1 MFTLTP
7 MVGETSESQSLT
19 SINETPLDLEVLDVP
34 SGSVGSRESGTEFL
48 RPAHTQ
54 VDYLHCLVPDLL
66 DITRCSFYWGKMDR
80 YEAERLLENRPD
92 GTFLLRDSA
101 QEEYLF
107 SVSFRRYNRSLHAR
121 IEQWNHRF
129 SFDSHDPGVY
139 SSKTILGLIDHYK
152 NPELCMFF

>member
-7 MVGETSESQSLT
+7 RIGDAAAAAAVAA
-19 SINETPLDLEVLDVP
+19 VP
-34 SGSVGSRESGTEFL
+34 SLAASVAASVVSSALAVDKGAEVPVEGTCSSTADFM
-48 RPAHTQ
+48 RPAAHTQ

-107 SVSFRRYNRSLHAR
+107 R
-121 IEQWNHRF
+121 
-129 SFDSHDPGVY
+129 
-139 SSKTILGLIDHYK
+139 
-152 NPELCMFF
+152 